1 MDDPSAAQASCDA
14 KATES
19 DEHRSPAPPLHAR
32 MWGMLRSIFDGR
44 HHGSW
49 PVLLYCDQYDRD
61 ACAARDMALLDAY
74 RMALRI
80 CEKWKGSMLEAAM
93 EATYLAVETHG
104 DPLTRPLWLGR
115 KSDDPHECLRS
126 RKELWDDL
134 HLLIMD
140 VAMRGVGEGTLIKMR
155 AGVESDVRR
164 GASSSRR
171 STRLGNQAA
180 HDQQEALDLRLYAD
194 MLMELAQED
203 AEAYVKATPSSNTAE
218 AIRRVLERKGEIG
231 REATQVTGGRI
242 NVAEE
247 GGGGVK
253 REEAAEE
260 AEVVDMGCRRPAKR
274 QKNAA
279 DDSSVDADTADA
291 AMAALEAME
300 CVSPGSCLQFPIVI
314 D

>member
-1 MDDPSAAQASCDA
+1 MDDAPASQASRDA

-19 DEHRSPAPPLHAR
+19 DEHRPPAPPLHAR

-61 ACAARDMALLDAY
+61 ACTARDMALLDAY

-126 RKELWDDL
+126 RRELWDDL

-171 STRLGNQAA
+171 STRLANQAA

-203 AEAYVKATPSSNTAE
+203 AEAYAKATPSSNTAE

-231 REATQVTGGRI
+231 REAVGGR
-242 NVAEE
+242 VAATEK

-253 REEAAEE
+253 REVVVEGE
-260 AEVVDMGCRRPAKR
+260 AEVVDMDSRPAKR

-279 DDSSVDADTADA
+279 ADDTTVDADTADA
-291 AMAALEAME
+291 AMAAPEAME
-300 CVSPGSCLQFPIVI
+300 CVSPGSCLEFPIVI

>member
-1 MDDPSAAQASCDA
+1 
-14 KATES
+14 
-19 DEHRSPAPPLHAR
+19 

-44 HHGSW
+44 HYGSW
-49 PVLLYCDQYDRD
+49 PVLLYCDQYDQD

-126 RKELWDDL
+126 RRELWDDL

-140 VAMRGVGEGTLIKMR
+140 VAMKGVGEGTLIKMR

-171 STRLGNQAA
+171 STRIANQTA
-180 HDQQEALDLRLYAD
+180 HDQQEARDLRLYAD
-194 MLMELAQED
+194 MLMELVQED
-203 AEAYVKATPSSNTAE
+203 AEAYAKAMPSSNTAE
-218 AIRRVLERKGEIG
+218 AIRRVLERKGVIERG
-231 REATQVTGGRI
+231 AAGGRI

-253 REEAAEE
+253 QEVVVEGE
-260 AEVVDMGCRRPAKR
+260 AEVVDMDSRPAKR

-279 DDSSVDADTADA
+279 ADDTTVDADTADA

-300 CVSPGSCLQFPIVI
+300 CVSPGSCLEFPIVI